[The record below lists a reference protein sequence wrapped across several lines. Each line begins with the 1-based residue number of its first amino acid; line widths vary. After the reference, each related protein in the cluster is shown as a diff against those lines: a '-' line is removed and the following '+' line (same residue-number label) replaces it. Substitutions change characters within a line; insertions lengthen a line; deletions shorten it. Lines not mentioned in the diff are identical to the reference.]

1 MAAVRERHKGGLA
14 NMERKSVCKGVK
26 LVVGL
31 LLLLGLVA
39 CSNNTSGNDV
49 VAVVNGREITLQ
61 EIRQEIREREVSLQ
75 MSRRVQQ
82 LSGEDEENNSF
93 NPQDYIE
100 QYIRNIGLDPSS
112 LTEDEKRYFRRMRRS
127 MAPLDENQAFNLL
140 LRREVLYQEAKRQGF
155 DVSLEEA
162 RKLLEEVDEMSE
174 KSYKREGSWEKVLEL
189 EKEAWQ
195 ALGYRSREE
204 WKESR
209 IPRIARSVAIKRL
222 KENFASKL
230 GERYPEVRG
239 FEFEVLREN
248 AWEDYTE
255 KLIRRANIKIK
266 RDGFEI
272 TFYGKE

>member
-1 MAAVRERHKGGLA
+1 
-14 NMERKSVCKGVK
+14 MERKSVCKGVK